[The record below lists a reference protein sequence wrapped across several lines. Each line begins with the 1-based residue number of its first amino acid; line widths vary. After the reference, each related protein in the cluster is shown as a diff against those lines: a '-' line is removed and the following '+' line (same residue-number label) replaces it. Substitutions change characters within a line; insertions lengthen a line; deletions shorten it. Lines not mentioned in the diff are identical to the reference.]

1 MLSLHYIHWSM
12 NTLFYSRIS
21 KTISSCFLV
30 ILLLFVGTKINAQI
44 TISVK
49 DTVSTCL
56 KANFQIKITT
66 NAPVGASFAWN
77 GPNGYTSNEQDA
89 SINNLTTS
97 GKGVYTVTV
106 SSGGQSATATSC
118 VKLNA
123 IPVAIIGGFT
133 NICVGENLRLRDVKD
148 RENQEQPLAYFWT
161 GPDNY
166 TSTAASTNIPTTEDL
181 RQLGEYSLTET
192 YENGCMVTATL
203 TPTLNKC
210 LSIGNLV
217 FQDMNNDG
225 VNNNGELGLGNV
237 TVKLFK
243 AKIEDGVPTNI
254 PDGIA
259 IQTTTTDAIT
269 GKYLF
274 TNLVPNL
281 YIVEIEAPVGYS
293 SSVGING
300 SPTGIYEPSTKA
312 NDDVNDEDDGTM
324 ISGTTIRTNY
334 ITLANFGEPQN
345 DGDVTNGTTAD
356 RNSNLT
362 IDFGVYRI
370 PVVVCSTDP
379 KCSPVV
385 VRKTN

>member
-1 MLSLHYIHWSM
+1 M
-12 NTLFYSRIS
+12 NTLFHFRIS
-21 KTISSCFLV
+21 KTISSCFLL
-30 ILLLFVGTKINAQI
+30 ILLFFVGTKINAQI
-44 TISVK
+44 TISLK

-56 KANFQIKITT
+56 KANFKISITT
-66 NAPVGASFAWN
+66 NAPAGATFAWS
-77 GPNGYTSNEQDA
+77 GPNSYTSNEQDA
-89 SINNLTTS
+89 SITNLS
-97 GKGVYTVTV
+97 VNGKGVYTVTV
-106 SSGGQSATATSC
+106 NSGGQSATATSC
-118 VKLNA
+118 VKLNN
-123 IPVAIIGGFT
+123 ISVAIIGGFT
-133 NICVGENLRLRDVKD
+133 NICVGENLRLRDTQIRPANEK
-148 RENQEQPLAYFWT
+148 PLTYFWT

-166 TSTAASTNIPTTEDL
+166 TSTASSTDIPTTEDL

-217 FQDMNNDG
+217 WEDANNDG
-225 VNNNGELGLGNV
+225 INNNGESGIGNV
-237 TVKLFK
+237 TVRLFK
-243 AKIEDGVPTNI
+243 AKVEGGIPTNI
-254 PDGIA
+254 PNGIA
-259 IQTTTTDAIT
+259 IQTTITDPTT
-269 GKYLF
+269 GKYVF
-274 TNLVPNL
+274 KDLVPNS
-281 YIVEIEAPVGYS
+281 YIVEIDAPAGYS

-312 NDDVNDEDDGTM
+312 NNGINDDDDGTM
-324 ISGTTIRTNY
+324 IVGQTIRTNY

-345 DGDVTNGTTAD
+345 DGDTTIGTTAD

-370 PVVVCSTDP
+370 PVVVCSTSP

>member
-1 MLSLHYIHWSM
+1 M
-12 NTLFYSRIS
+12 NTLSHSRFS
-21 KTISSCFLV
+21 KTRFACFS
-30 ILLLFVGTKINAQI
+30 ILLLLSVITQIKAQL
-44 TISVK
+44 TVAAVK

-56 KANFQIKITT
+56 KANFLIRITT
-66 NAPVGASFAWN
+66 NAPTGAIFSWS
-77 GPNGYTSNEQDA
+77 GPNNYSSNEKDA

-97 GKGVYTVTV
+97 GKGVYTLTV
-106 SSGGQSATATSC
+106 VSGGQTATATSC
-118 VKLNA
+118 VKLND

-148 RENQEQPLAYFWT
+148 REGKEQPLAYFWT

-166 TSTAASTNIPTTEDL
+166 TSTASSTNIPTTEDL

-192 YENGCMVTATL
+192 FENGCMVTVSL

-225 VNNNGELGLGNV
+225 VNNNGEIGLGNV
-237 TVKLFK
+237 TVKLYK
-243 AKIEDGVPTNI
+243 AKIEGGIPTNI

-269 GKYLF
+269 GKYIF
-274 TNLVPNL
+274 INLVPNS
-281 YIVEIEAPVGYS
+281 YIVEIEAPAGYT
-293 SSVGING
+293 SSVGVNG
-300 SPTGIYEPSTKA
+300 SSTGIYEPSNKA
-312 NDDVNDEDDGTM
+312 NDDVNDEDDGT
-324 ISGTTIRTNY
+324 IFAGQTIRTNY

-345 DGDVTNGTTAD
+345 DGDTTNGTTAD

-370 PVVVCSTDP
+370 PVPVCSTDP